1 MPGDNI
7 LLEIRADIK
16 DVKAKLKQ
24 VDSDFKGASKNVEAQ
39 TQRMNSGFSNLKRM
53 IAGAFTVAILYKFQ
67 QGLKD
72 CVKAALEQETATM
85 SLRSIMTNLKLAT
98 DDEIDSLIKY
108 SEQLQKTT
116 TFGDE
121 QTQAAMAMLG
131 TFRLNADQMRIAIPR
146 LMDMSAAISMMEGR
160 EVKLVESAKLFGK
173 ALIGQVGQLSR
184 YGVVVDKAAI
194 ESDRFGGIVKS
205 LDDNFKGQAKTLAET
220 KQGGLTQ
227 FGNAMGDLKEAI
239 GDAFIPALLSIADA
253 LKPIIEGFDKTIG
266 RIDEVTNAF
275 IKLDEAQKGINAPT
289 MLIFLKERI
298 AGLKEERDALE
309 SQTDRLGMNKIKI
322 DELQSSIET
331 LQGQYDKLKA
341 AGKDIKYAPT
351 DKEIEKIKETKEAVE
366 KVAPPFDYWVE
377 ITEQLHTANEAIILD
392 LMEINPEIKTQ
403 SDLLKDL
410 TLSQDLAAESAE
422 DWINSYQ
429 DAKKVNEQIKQQTA
443 NMQLA
448 TEAGQIMG
456 NVLADVFSDSADKAY
471 NLGDAIQDILLALA
485 QFAAMSYLPA
495 PFGGIVSGFAGGFLG
510 APAPGPVQ
518 QPAYSQQAIT
528 IGQIKE
534 AQTLSKPLYGR
545 RFLEESAMQNLNI
558 ESISTWEL

>member
-194 ESDRFGGIVKS
+194 EADRFGGIVKS

-351 DKEIEKIKETKEAVE
+351 DKEIKKIKETKEAVE

-422 DWINSYQ
+422 DWINSYLEDLNDDLEEMNGLWDQ
-429 DAKKVNEQIKQQTA
+429 IATSAGDAFGSIMEGGMDAKK
-443 NMQLA
+443 LF
-448 TEAGQIMG
+448 TE
-456 NVLADVFSDSADKAY
+456 
-471 NLGDAIQDILLALA
+471 LLSLMI
-485 QFAAMSYLPA
+485 AMSVQGPTGL
-495 PFGGIVSGFAGGFLG
+495 FLSGMFRGILG
-510 APAPGPVQ
+510 APSPGYTQ
-518 QPAYSQQAIT
+518 HAIT
-528 IGQIKE
+528 MGQIRE
-534 AQTLSKPLYGR
+534 ARTLSKPMFGK
-545 RFLEESAMQNLNI
+545 RFIEESAKQNLNI
-558 ESISTWEL
+558 ESISTWSLE

>member
-351 DKEIEKIKETKEAVE
+351 DKEIKKIKETKEAVE

-422 DWINSYQ
+422 DWINSYLEDLNDDLEEMNGLWDQ
-429 DAKKVNEQIKQQTA
+429 IATSAGDAFGSIMEGGMDAKK
-443 NMQLA
+443 LF
-448 TEAGQIMG
+448 TE
-456 NVLADVFSDSADKAY
+456 
-471 NLGDAIQDILLALA
+471 LLSLMI
-485 QFAAMSYLPA
+485 AMSVQGPTGL
-495 PFGGIVSGFAGGFLG
+495 FLSGMFRGILG
-510 APAPGPVQ
+510 APSPGYTQ
-518 QPAYSQQAIT
+518 HAIT
-528 IGQIKE
+528 MGQIRE
-534 AQTLSKPLYGR
+534 ARTLSKPMFGR
-545 RFLEESAMQNLNI
+545 RFIEESAKQNLNI
-558 ESISTWEL
+558 ESISTWSLE